1 MGISHKNYAVSAFE
15 DRDTCLLV
23 QYLTWSRV
31 GLEAN
36 LEAVNLAEFK
46 RKQIEIKSS
55 LGLSINRDHV
65 SYVLWVDCLVYI
77 MQVGGFTAQPNA
89 IIDNLT
95 VDFSSGHID

>member
-23 QYLTWSRV
+23 QYLTWDSV
-31 GLEAN
+31 ELEAN

-65 SYVLWVDCLVYI
+65 SYVLCVDCMVYI
-77 MQVGGFTAQPNA
+77 MQVGGFTAQPNS
-89 IIDNLT
+89 IIDYISF
-95 VDFSSGHID
+95 DFSL